1 MAKTNYDEERLREAL
16 ERETIQVDDSVA
28 RIDEEIY
35 HKELYEALPWRVI
48 LGGFSEYERRL
59 LLLSMVDKMSAKEVA
74 QALGTDIS
82 KIRYDLNRLRA
93 RIKARAKK
101 LLKQDEAANKLL
113 LTWEE
118 IHAKG
123 NRIAS

>member
-1 MAKTNYDEERLREAL
+1 MARTNYDEERLREAL
-16 ERETIQVDDSVA
+16 ARDTIQVDDSVA

-35 HKELYEALPWRVI
+35 HRELYQALPWKVI
-48 LGGFSEYERRL
+48 LGGFGEYEKRL
-59 LLLSMVDKMSAKEVA
+59 LILSMVEEMSAKEVA

-82 KIRYDLNRLRA
+82 KVRYDLNKLRA
-93 RIKARAKK
+93 KIRARVKR

-113 LTWEE
+113 LTWEQ
-118 IHAKG
+118 IHTKG